1 MTTEINNSVNSEV
14 ALLKYQLIAW
24 IIALND
30 TQLLQ
35 EISTIWEKAQ
45 QEPAPKIRQ
54 FGGGKD
60 MFPYMA
66 DDFNEPLEDFKEYMV

>member
-1 MTTEINNSVNSEV
+1 MTTELNNTVNTEV
-14 ALLKYQLIAW
+14 ELLKYQLIAW

-45 QEPAPKIRQ
+45 QEPEPKIRQ
-54 FGGGKD
+54 FGAMKGLVL
-60 MFPYMA
+60 YMA

>member
-1 MTTEINNSVNSEV
+1 MTTEMNNVVNSEV
-14 ALLKYQLIAW
+14 EHLKYQLIAW

-35 EISTIWEKAQ
+35 ELSNIWEKSQ
-45 QEPAPKIRQ
+45 QEPAPKVRQ
-54 FGGGKD
+54 FGGGKG

>member
-1 MTTEINNSVNSEV
+1 MTKEINNSVNSEV
-14 ALLKYQLIAW
+14 ELLKYQLIAW

-54 FGGGKD
+54 FGAMKGLVL
-60 MFPYMA
+60 YMA
-66 DDFNEPLEDFKEYMV
+66 DDFNEPLEDFKEYML